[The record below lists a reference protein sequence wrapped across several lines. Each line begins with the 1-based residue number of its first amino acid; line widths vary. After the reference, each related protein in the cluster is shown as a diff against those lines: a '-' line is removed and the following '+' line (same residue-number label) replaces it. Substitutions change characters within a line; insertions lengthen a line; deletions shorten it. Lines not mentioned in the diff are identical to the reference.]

1 MFMAANKNKRGL
13 TLDYRTEE
21 GRQAL
26 MTILA
31 QADIVF
37 VDAEVSLALA
47 PWAPSPLH
55 RRRHMAL
62 RPRVPQS
69 KEFGPDGEERKIKD
83 LPMRSGENQG
93 ETDRGAGGSLDP
105 GLFLTHLGHFLRTSV
120 PFIWCFL
127 SAFLPT

>member
-1 MFMAANKNKRGL
+1 MLTGVGRQGAMFMAANKNKRGL

-37 VDAEVSLALA
+37 VDAEVGLALA
-47 PWAPSPLH
+47 PRAPSPSHL
-55 RRRHMAL
+55 RHPMAL

-69 KEFGPDGEERKIKD
+69 KEIGPDGVERNIRD
-83 LPMRSGENQG
+83 LPDQGVGERTIREMPIRSGENQG
-93 ETDRGAGGSLDP
+93 ETDRGVR
-105 GLFLTHLGHFLRTSV
+105 GLT
-120 PFIWCFL
+120 
-127 SAFLPT
+127 